1 MDDLEEAQMV
11 IDGNIP
17 SNKLTGQ
24 ISEADLIFS
33 GNPASGV
40 SGGDFAAPGDPK
52 GALVTVATGKV
63 KVSTAGIVSVGMGA
77 DDGGYL
83 HIDLDGNGIFASG
96 QVVALDGNGA
106 FRYGTADVDFP
117 DGTFDFEWLAYNA
130 RGAFGSELITSL
142 PRVEEPP
149 QQSMIGNGN
158 LLSRSVR
165 RSLWLEVLALPPIL

>member
-1 MDDLEEAQMV
+1 MV
-11 IDGNIP
+11 IVGNIP

-83 HIDLDGNGIFASG
+83 HIDLDGNGISASG
-96 QVVALDGNGA
+96 QVVALCGTGA
-106 FRYGTADVDFP
+106 FLYWTADVDFP
-117 DGTFDFEWLAYNA
+117 DCILD
-130 RGAFGSELITSL
+130 SE
-142 PRVEEPP
+142 
-149 QQSMIGNGN
+149 
-158 LLSRSVR
+158 
-165 RSLWLEVLALPPIL
+165 